1 MERLSYYISITLN
14 NEFYQ
19 IELNEM
25 VMVDN
30 GCYTLTDNC
39 IRGNWHF

>member
-14 NEFYQ
+14 NESYK

-25 VMVDN
+25 VMGDN

-39 IRGNWHF
+39 FRAN

>member
-1 MERLSYYISITLN
+1 MERLSITLN

-30 GCYTLTDNC
+30 GCYTLNK
-39 IRGNWHF
+39 GNNKITELRTIL